1 MLLVQPARGVCEQN
15 IRRYD
20 CFLPTHRAVIM
31 LLQVLTLAGWFASM
45 VVLMSL
51 IEHQI
56 HCRLMHKQPRTSFL
70 KNLRLRQKIFTSH
83 AVEHHTQYR
92 KVFHDDPMPKGED
105 RGIRLNFWEGLVE
118 GLPIAIILFF
128 FSPVGA
134 GMFML
139 VVGIHHTIWNQIHL
153 EMHQPANRFFANW
166 SLYKFCARHH
176 FLHHKYPDKN
186 FNVAFPIG
194 DYICGTIAK
203 PSEEDWEAMRAE
215 GIA

>member
-1 MLLVQPARGVCEQN
+1 ML
-15 IRRYD
+15 
-20 CFLPTHRAVIM
+20 F
-31 LLQVLTLAGWFASM
+31 QVLSLAIWFVAM
-45 VVLMSL
+45 VILMSL

-56 HCRLMHKQPRTSFL
+56 HCRLMHKKPRKLF
-70 KNLRLRQKIFTSH
+70 KNLKLRQKMFKSH

-92 KVFHDDPMPKGED
+92 KSFHDDPLPKGED
-105 RGIRLNFWEGLVE
+105 RGIRLNVFEGLVE
-118 GLPIAIILFF
+118 GLPMALILLF
-128 FSPVGA
+128 FSPIGA
-134 GMFML
+134 GMFL
-139 VVGIHHTIWNQIHL
+139 FVVGLHHTIWNQIHL
-153 EMHQPANRFFANW
+153 EMHQPTGRFFANW

-203 PSEEDWEAMRAE
+203 PNAADWELMKAE

>member
-1 MLLVQPARGVCEQN
+1 
-15 IRRYD
+15 
-20 CFLPTHRAVIM
+20 M
-31 LLQVLTLAGWFASM
+31 LLQVLSLVGWFAAM

-56 HCRLMHKQPRTSFL
+56 HCKLMHKLPKITFL
-70 KNLRLRQKIFTSH
+70 KNSKLRKKIFTSH

-118 GLPIAIILFF
+118 GLPIAIILFW

-139 VVGIHHTIWNQIHL
+139 VVALHHTIWNQIHL
-153 EMHQPANRFFANW
+153 EMHQPTGRFFKNW
-166 SLYKFCARHH
+166 WIYKFCARHH

-194 DYICGTIAK
+194 DFICGTIAK
-203 PSEEDWEAMRAE
+203 PSEKDWEDMRAE